1 MKTVLVLALLLSP
14 LGSWRVCNNANDPRA
29 CLGGGHHDHGNGPA
43 IVRQPTQGQEFGGVF
58 NKALKPKIQTENKA
72 QDYDLNPSSR
82 KVLGF
87 VGPGLVGI
95 RLGPGEVNKASKPKI
110 QPGAEQGG

>member
-1 MKTVLVLALLLSP
+1 MRTVLVLALLLSP
-14 LGSWRVCNNANDPRA
+14 LGSWRVCNNANDPGP
-29 CLGGGHHDHGNGPA
+29 CIGDGHYDHGNGPA

-58 NKALKPKIQTENKA
+58 NKASKPKIQTENNA